1 MLPTRVVLAD
11 LRGASRMEGARY
23 LEDGRL
29 TIFKRSGVFYA
40 RIRLSASGRYV
51 WRSLKTTD
59 EQTAIRLGRRLLF
72 QIEQR
77 ADQGLPPKSK
87 LFAAVIDDYIRY
99 RERDHRHG
107 KTSAGMLRQIIRV
120 SKFWREYAGG
130 MPIEVIDDK
139 VMRAFV
145 PWRRDYY
152 SKFKILP
159 KNARLHPTDKTLQW
173 DMMLGKAIIK
183 WAHEQGVRGNQSLPT
198 ATFTPKKKRVR
209 PAFEIPEY
217 RRLWRTM
224 YKRINDAKDERT
236 RRSRELLRDYVLV
249 LANSGMRIGE
259 ANNLGIR
266 DVIPFRD
273 DKGRNNYRFIVRGK
287 TGERDVIL
295 RSAVARR
302 IDKLLAERRG
312 DDPNSFLFAM
322 ADGSKVTT
330 MIDQFNSALNE
341 ALILRNG
348 FGEKY
353 SLYSLRHFYAVAAL
367 RNGIG
372 VFEVARNMGTSV
384 QMIQDYY
391 GKQATPAIFATRLGD

>member
-1 MLPTRVVLAD
+1 
-11 LRGASRMEGARY
+11 MEGARY

-40 RIRLSASGRYV
+40 RIRLSASGRYI
-51 WRSLKTTD
+51 WRSLKTTN
-59 EQTAIRLGRRLLF
+59 EQTAIHLGRRLLF
-72 QIEQR
+72 QLEQR

-87 LFAAVIDDYIRY
+87 LFSAVIDDYVRY
-99 RERDHRHG
+99 RERDHAHG
-107 KTSAGMLRQIIRV
+107 KTSAGMLRQIVRV
-120 SKFWREYAGG
+120 SKFWREYAGALA
-130 MPIEVIDDK
+130 VDAIDDK
-139 VMRAFV
+139 VMREFI

-152 SKFKILP
+152 SQFAKLP

-173 DMMLGKAIIK
+173 DMMLGKAVIK
-183 WAHEQGVRGNQSLPT
+183 WAHEQGLRGNQSLPT
-198 ATFTPKKKRVR
+198 VTFTPKKKRVR

-217 RRLWRTM
+217 RRLWRVL
-224 YKRINDAKDERT
+224 YKRVNDAKDERT